1 MATIGLIGT
10 GLAYLNLKNAQKEYN
25 ALVEKQDALLAA
37 LDMIHGVSHD
47 DKDEDDF
54 DTNEIDYMDGVKITA
69 LLRVG
74 NLVGSAFRS
83 QASVVLTNTGDKT
96 YTIYEAEAECYYKDC
111 PVYQF
116 KLGSSEPEPIAKTT
130 YVNLK
135 PGQTVEIILPG
146 GISVIQDKEGKDLLP
161 GLRKVI
167 LNATGENLITSA
179 PKITLSVTQAYIKAD
194 IRVKWGE
201 NTGLIFS
208 FDPQKDLIEKSLKT
222 TMYRGKIGAIRYCG
236 EAFFPK

>member
-1 MATIGLIGT
+1 MATVGLIGT
-10 GLAYLNLKNAQKEYN
+10 GLAYLNLKNAEKEYN
-25 ALVEKQDALLAA
+25 ALIEKQDALLAA

-47 DKDEDDF
+47 NKDEDENDF
-54 DTNEIDYMDGVKITA
+54 DTNEIDYMDGVEITA

-74 NLVGSAFRS
+74 NLGGSAFRS

-116 KLGSSEPEPIAKTT
+116 KLGSSEPEPMAKTT

-135 PGQTVEIILPG
+135 PGQTTEIILPG

-161 GLRKVI
+161 ELRNAV
-167 LNATGENLITSA
+167 LSATGKYLISSA
-179 PKITLSVTQAYIKAD
+179 PKITLTVMQAYIKAN

-201 NTGLIFS
+201 NTGYFNPV
-208 FDPQKDLIEKSLKT
+208 FEHPKGLKT
-222 TMYRGKIGAIRYCG
+222 TMYRGKRGAIRYCG